1 MVRSMHGTHY
11 PSEPV
16 PLNIAA
22 RCLRVPARWLREEIE
37 AGRLPGLRADRVILV
52 DVATVARLLS
62 ERARDARGTGGVA

>member
-22 RCLRVPARWLREEIE
+22 RCLRVPARWLRREIE
-37 AGRLPGLRADRVILV
+37 TGRLPGLRAERVILV

-62 ERARDARGTGGVA
+62 ERARAARDSGGGA

>member
-1 MVRSMHGTHY
+1 MVRSMHGSHY

-37 AGRLPGLRADRVILV
+37 SGRLPALCAGRVHLV
-52 DVATVARLLS
+52 DVATLARLLA
-62 ERARDARGTGGVA
+62 ERARAERRAGGGA